1 MTTRVTVGT
10 NVSERASVPEFVYEY
25 PFSEPA
31 RPGTVFVGP
40 ASGRSAQA
48 APIFTL
54 PPLKD
59 YSSLS
64 NSPNSVNGTMS
75 SGHTWSDDASVGIVT
90 RNPTATPASTYSAI
104 GTNLT
109 YRPQSTLEMRSA
121 PMSANP
127 NNQALLSFAPDEKK
141 SGYHYAT
148 NLSTSRGQAVM
159 AYQGTDVTSSYRSTS
174 FDQNVAVLHEDAGI
188 TLESSLGQRRV
199 DLPPHYSTIG
209 FNQ

>member
-40 ASGRSAQA
+40 GRSAQA

-64 NSPNSVNGTMS
+64 NTPNSVNGTMS
-75 SGHTWSDDASVGIVT
+75 SGHTWSDDASVGTVT
-90 RNPTATPASTYSAI
+90 RNPTVTPASTYSAI

-109 YRPQSTLEMRSA
+109 SRPQSILEIRSA
-121 PMSANP
+121 PTSANP
-127 NNQALLSFAPDEKK
+127 NNQALHSFAPDEKV
-141 SGYHYAT
+141 SGFHYAT

-159 AYQGTDVTSSYRSTS
+159 AYQGTDVTSSYRPTS
-174 FDQNVAVLHEDAGI
+174 FDQNVEAVLHQDAGI

>member
-31 RPGTVFVGP
+31 RPGTVFAGP
-40 ASGRSAQA
+40 GRSAQA
-48 APIFTL
+48 APTFIL

-64 NSPNSVNGTMS
+64 NSPSTVNGTMS
-75 SGHTWSDDASVGIVT
+75 SGHTWSDDASFGTVT
-90 RNPTATPASTYSAI
+90 RNPTVTPASTYSAI
-104 GTNLT
+104 GTNLNF
-109 YRPQSTLEMRSA
+109 RPQSILETRSA
-121 PMSANP
+121 PTSANP
-127 NNQALLSFAPDEKK
+127 NNQALQSFSPDEKA
-141 SGYHYAT
+141 GYHYAT

-159 AYQGTDVTSSYRSTS
+159 AYQGTDVASSYRPTS
-174 FDQNVAVLHEDAGI
+174 FDQNVEAVLHQDAGI

>member
-40 ASGRSAQA
+40 GRSAQA

-64 NSPNSVNGTMS
+64 NTPNSVNGTMS
-75 SGHTWSDDASVGIVT
+75 SGHTWSDDASVGTVT
-90 RNPTATPASTYSAI
+90 RNPTVTPASTYSAI

-109 YRPQSTLEMRSA
+109 SRPQSILEIRSA
-121 PMSANP
+121 PTSANP
-127 NNQALLSFAPDEKK
+127 NNQALHSFAPDEKV
-141 SGYHYAT
+141 SGFHYAT
-148 NLSTSRGQAVM
+148 NLSTSRGAGGDGIPGYRRDFKLSTHFFRSECRSGLASGRGNNSRVKP
-159 AYQGTDVTSSYRSTS
+159 GT
-174 FDQNVAVLHEDAGI
+174 EKG
-188 TLESSLGQRRV
+188 
-199 DLPPHYSTIG
+199 
-209 FNQ
+209 